1 MQPRPSR
8 RPAPAEPVAATAE
21 QAQAQAEEDPP
32 QVRVR
37 LIEPATPVAD
47 ETSSERPWETPTEI
61 ALLAFALLATT
72 ILAIQILRRRSG

>member
-1 MQPRPSR
+1 M
-8 RPAPAEPVAATAE
+8 
-21 QAQAQAEEDPP
+21 
-32 QVRVR
+32 R

>member
-1 MQPRPSR
+1 M
-8 RPAPAEPVAATAE
+8 TAE
-21 QAQAQAEEDPP
+21 QAQTQTQPEEDPP

-47 ETSSERPWETPTEI
+47 ETSSEQPWETPTEI

>member
-1 MQPRPSR
+1 M
-8 RPAPAEPVAATAE
+8 
-21 QAQAQAEEDPP
+21 
-32 QVRVR
+32 R

-47 ETSSERPWETPTEI
+47 ETSSEQPWETPTEI